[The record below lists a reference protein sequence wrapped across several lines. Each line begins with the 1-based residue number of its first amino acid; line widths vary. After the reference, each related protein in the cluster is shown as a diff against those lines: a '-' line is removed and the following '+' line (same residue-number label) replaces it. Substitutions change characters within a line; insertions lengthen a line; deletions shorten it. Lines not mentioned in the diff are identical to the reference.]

1 MNFQNLNF
9 YAVCLSAPRKF
20 LCFKTWMSQLTFF
33 CAALKTESLFSLVFP
48 LLAEWL
54 IKGYVYQDVRGYNVK
69 NDVDKA
75 NVKKREGEIGPI
87 LKQRL
92 NLEACSVRQGSGTSN
107 CGNTSRRAFAQP
119 EIFADI
125 VNMPVDLIKE
135 SVATVLKFHVIFY
148 LKPSVSKVL
157 QTHNEFTKGVVFFK
171 VFFFRAFTT
180 CHYQSMK
187 FHNCGF
193 TLLYRT
199 WLRC

>member
-9 YAVCLSAPRKF
+9 DVVCLSASRKF
-20 LCFKTWMSQLTFF
+20 LCFKTWMPQLKCF
-33 CAALKTESLFSLVFP
+33 AQLLGLKAFSILLFS

-75 NVKKREGEIGPI
+75 NIKEREKEIGPI
-87 LKQRL
+87 LKARL

-119 EIFADI
+119 EIFAEI

-135 SVATVLKFHVIFY
+135 RVATVLKFHAIFH
-148 LKPSVSKVL
+148 LKHSVSKVL
-157 QTHNEFTKGVVFFK
+157 QTYNEFINEVGFF
-171 VFFFRAFTT
+171 
-180 CHYQSMK
+180 
-187 FHNCGF
+187 
-193 TLLYRT
+193 
-199 WLRC
+199 